1 MDRDLRTVVRVD
13 PVEGSAAIIADTS
26 VGRDLPFVKVLA
38 IAVEATGALV
48 VVDAELGAVVR
59 VDPQTGDRKIVP
71 GCPAIDAQRNC
82 LGTLIGQG
90 PPFLIPLAIA
100 IGADGDLWVGDAQR
114 QAVMRVDPQTGDRAI
129 VSIGAE

>member
-1 MDRDLRTVVRVD
+1 
-13 PVEGSAAIIADTS
+13 
-26 VGRDLPFVKVLA
+26 
-38 IAVEATGALV
+38 V

-59 VDPQTGDRKIVP
+59 VDPQTGDRKIVS

-82 LGTLIGQG
+82 LGILIGQG

-114 QAVMRVDPQTGDRAI
+114 QAVMRVGPQTGDRAI